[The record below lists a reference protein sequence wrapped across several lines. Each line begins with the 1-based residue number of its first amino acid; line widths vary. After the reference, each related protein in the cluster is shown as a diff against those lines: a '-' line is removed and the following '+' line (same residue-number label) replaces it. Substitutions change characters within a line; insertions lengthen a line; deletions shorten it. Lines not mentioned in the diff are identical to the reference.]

1 MYSSSSEKNLKSIKS
16 RMGWQVALQAG
27 TLLSIGSLNSTVK
40 KQTDLITSELTQI
53 QDINIDGFA
62 SIEDALNSLES
73 SLIAGFEDLKWFLGS
88 IDDKLAKL
96 IGLVEFPKST
106 ESTEQYLFG
115 LELFKQEY
123 YKKSI
128 NTIEEKLGSDVIYHL
143 FSDDIEFLEGIF
155 KGKHVV
161 VHNDKAVEDWV
172 ALYLMKNV
180 IQTNSSFCW
189 TASLYNKNI
198 SIQPEDGYNYHQG
211 TGAIPYGFHHKNS
224 ILIRTSE

>member
-1 MYSSSSEKNLKSIKS
+1 MYSSSSDKNLKSIKS

-128 NTIEEKLGSDVIYHL
+128 TS
-143 FSDDIEFLEGIF
+143 FSSAI
-155 KGKHVV
+155 
-161 VHNDKAVEDWV
+161 DKNPLNLNA
-172 ALYLMKNV
+172 
-180 IQTNSSFCW
+180 
-189 TASLYNKNI
+189 
-198 SIQPEDGYNYHQG
+198 
-211 TGAIPYGFHHKNS
+211 
-224 ILIRTSE
+224 